1 LDNINITTLPGGTI
15 LVSEHVPFV
24 QSFSLGFWYNTGS
37 CDETLEDS
45 GISHFLEHILFK
57 GTKRRTAKRI
67 SDDIESLGGYIN
79 AFTAKEHT
87 CYYARGMAKNFG
99 KTFDVIADMV
109 QYPLLKEKDIKNEI
123 GVILDELNDL
133 NDNPDELIFDK
144 FEELVFP
151 NLPLGYPIL
160 GSAQNVSSFTR
171 EMVVKHHEER
181 YTADNLL
188 ISASGNISHEQ
199 LVKLA
204 EKHIHKVSK
213 QIVTQ
218 RDYAGVNPGI
228 EHVMIKDIEQ
238 VYCILG
244 AKSVGYNSGQRL
256 PLNVL
261 SLILGEGTSSR
272 LYQSIRERLGITYQ
286 INSFIN
292 FYKDASS
299 FGIYFSTNIGNF
311 DKAFKN
317 VEKELNKFREN
328 DINPKELK
336 RAKEYLKGSILLTL
350 ESTSNRM
357 MRMANLILNHK
368 RIISVEEVIEKI
380 DAVTAEE
387 IKELANDLLRLENF
401 TKVFIK
407 PLPRSRQVGRSGTN

>member
-1 LDNINITTLPGGTI
+1 MDNINETTLPGGTI
-15 LVSEHVPFV
+15 VVSEHVPFV

-37 CDETLEDS
+37 CDETLETS
-45 GISHFLEHILFK
+45 GVSHFLEHMLFK
-57 GTKRRTAKRI
+57 GTKRRNAKKI

-87 CYYARGMAKNFG
+87 CYYARGMASNLG

-109 QYPLLKEKDIKNEI
+109 QFPLMREKDIKNEI

-144 FEELVFP
+144 FEELIFP
-151 NLPLGYPIL
+151 DLPLGYSIL
-160 GSAQNVSSFTR
+160 GSEQTISSFSR
-171 EMVVKHHEER
+171 EMVTDHHVHH
-181 YTADNLL
+181 YTPGNLL
-188 ISASGNISHEQ
+188 ISASGNITHEQ

-204 EKHIHKVSK
+204 QKHLNKSAFRAEIK
-213 QIVTQ
+213 
-218 RDYAGVNPGI
+218 RDYSGDHPGV
-228 EHVMIKDIEQ
+228 EHTMFRETEQ
-238 VYCILG
+238 VYSILG
-244 AKSVGYNSGQRL
+244 ARSVGYNSGQRL
-256 PLNVL
+256 PLNIL

-272 LYQSIRERLGITYQ
+272 LYQNIREKLGITYQ

-299 FGIYFSTNIGNF
+299 FGIYFSTNTGNF
-311 DKAFKN
+311 DKAIKN
-317 VEKELNKFREN
+317 IEKELNKFREREI
-328 DINPKELK
+328 DQRELK

-357 MRMANLILNHK
+357 IRMANLLLNHG
-368 RIISVEEVIEKI
+368 RIIPVEEVIQKI

-387 IKELANDLLRLENF
+387 IKDLADELLRFENF

-407 PLPRSRQVGRSGTN
+407 PQTKLITTAA